1 MDIPRIGEAKRR
13 RKRRAILAVVG
24 LLALAGITM
33 GLMRLP
39 QAAPSVPRATLYFG
53 IVKKGEMLRQV
64 RGNGTLLPEEIR
76 WVPAVNPG
84 RDFQRIFELRA
95 APTNPTEYCR
105 ADSPS
110 FFEGRSPAA
119 FRHVVS

>member
-1 MDIPRIGEAKRR
+1 MDIPRIGEAKR
-13 RKRRAILAVVG
+13 KRRRRAMMAVAG
-24 LLALAGITM
+24 ALALAGITM

-76 WVPAVNPG
+76 CAPAVNPG
-84 RDFQRIFELRA
+84 RIERILVLPGDEVKVDTVLIEMSNPELEQA
-95 APTNPTEYCR
+95 ACE
-105 ADSPS
+105 AKWS
-110 FFEGRSPAA
+110 
-119 FRHVVS
+119 

>member
-13 RKRRAILAVVG
+13 RRKRMLMAAIG
-24 LLALAGITM
+24 LVALAGITM

-76 WVPAVNPG
+76 WAPAVNPG
-84 RDFQRIFELRA
+84 RIERILVLAGGGGEEDRVLIEVRK
-95 APTNPTEYCR
+95 P
-105 ADSPS
+105 D
-110 FFEGRSPAA
+110 
-119 FRHVVS
+119 V